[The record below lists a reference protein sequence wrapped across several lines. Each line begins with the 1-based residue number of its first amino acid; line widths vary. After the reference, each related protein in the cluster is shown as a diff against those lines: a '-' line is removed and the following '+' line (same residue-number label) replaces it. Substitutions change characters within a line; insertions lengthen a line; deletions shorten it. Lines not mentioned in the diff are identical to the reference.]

1 VSEVNFYRDFTP
13 CKSRFI
19 ISCLGTMLIKSGT
32 DMYFQ
37 YCTVVAIKCPMGV
50 WLLNWRNKAALVLIK
65 VLKCRFQYMC
75 E

>member
-19 ISCLGTMLIKSGT
+19 IPCLGT
-32 DMYFQ
+32 MYFQ

-50 WLLNWRNKAALVLIK
+50 WLLNWRNEAALVLVK
-65 VLKCRFQYMC
+65 VLKCGYQYVYG
-75 E
+75 